1 MKKIKYNLF
10 VIVTLMA
17 IITNT
22 SCKKVLDV
30 NVDPNNPLD
39 ATSNLILP
47 AAQVELG
54 LTVGNTWNYVGCMW
68 AQYWTGGYGVST
80 ANLEY
85 YNMNTADVE
94 TAWTR
99 AYARTLADID
109 AMNKKDEVIYA
120 GIGKIMS
127 AYIYQ
132 MIVDLHGD
140 APFSEALKGPEGILT
155 PKFDKPEDV
164 YAALIPLIDEG
175 LDQINQEGAINPK
188 TGVEYLVPTSN
199 DLIYAGNL
207 AKWKIF
213 ANTLKLKVLVR
224 QGKYADA
231 KDLMDAAGSVF
242 ISSSSD
248 ECKLQY
254 FGSSSNTNPLFAR
267 FDSRIAT
274 GMYYVA
280 ANSSVQT
287 LVNLGDPRKT
297 KIYTNGSGLA
307 GNEGVNSG
315 DINDNTTL
323 YPSGG
328 SNGRFCKPSTLTY
341 GASIPVFI
349 ISSWESKFLQ
359 AEVLTRI
366 GGFDAQATALFEE
379 AVTLSCAYYSVTGAP
394 VSSYLTS
401 LAFSGKTSDEQLDI
415 IGVQKWI
422 SMNGLQMAEGWLET
436 LRFDRDNHHMFTGA
450 ITGPAGN
457 TYVDSIYTS
466 PINTTLGANKYPTS
480 FIYPTQETSLNPNTP
495 ANRRVTDRRFWD
507 AD

>member
-175 LDQINQEGAINPK
+175 LDQINQEGADRK
-188 TGVEYLVPTSN
+188 STRL
-199 DLIYAGNL
+199 
-207 AKWKIF
+207 
-213 ANTLKLKVLVR
+213 
-224 QGKYADA
+224 
-231 KDLMDAAGSVF
+231 
-242 ISSSSD
+242 
-248 ECKLQY
+248 
-254 FGSSSNTNPLFAR
+254 
-267 FDSRIAT
+267 
-274 GMYYVA
+274 
-280 ANSSVQT
+280 NSS
-287 LVNLGDPRKT
+287 
-297 KIYTNGSGLA
+297 
-307 GNEGVNSG
+307 
-315 DINDNTTL
+315 
-323 YPSGG
+323 
-328 SNGRFCKPSTLTY
+328 
-341 GASIPVFI
+341 
-349 ISSWESKFLQ
+349 
-359 AEVLTRI
+359 
-366 GGFDAQATALFEE
+366 
-379 AVTLSCAYYSVTGAP
+379 
-394 VSSYLTS
+394 
-401 LAFSGKTSDEQLDI
+401 
-415 IGVQKWI
+415 
-422 SMNGLQMAEGWLET
+422 
-436 LRFDRDNHHMFTGA
+436 H
-450 ITGPAGN
+450 
-457 TYVDSIYTS
+457 
-466 PINTTLGANKYPTS
+466 
-480 FIYPTQETSLNPNTP
+480 
-495 ANRRVTDRRFWD
+495 
-507 AD
+507 

>member
-224 QGKYADA
+224 QGNKFAEA
-231 KDLMDAAGSVF
+231 KALMDAPGSVF

-254 FGSSSNTNPLFAR
+254 FGSSSNTNPLYAR
-267 FDSRIAT
+267 FVSRTAT

-287 LVNLGDPRKT
+287 LVNLGDPRKN
-297 KIYTNGSGLA
+297 KIYTSGTGLG

-328 SNGRFCKPSTLTY
+328 LNTRFCRPSTSTF
-341 GASIPVFI
+341 GANVPVFI

-379 AVTLSCAYYSVTGAP
+379 AVTLSCAYYSLSGST
-394 VSSYLTS
+394 VSDYISL

-415 IGVQKWI
+415 LGVQKWI

-436 LRFDRDNHHMFTGA
+436 LRFDRAGHHIFTDA
-450 ITGPAGN
+450 ATG
-457 TYVDSIYTS
+457 IYTS

-495 ANRRVTDRRFWD
+495 ANRRVSDRRFWD